1 MTGEITVRPACKGDA
16 LGMLRVYDSFT
27 RQFIGSAA
35 RMVKFFQRMLSGKE
49 KVNWVALDNRGR
61 IIGYVS
67 ARLERQMNRGEFR
80 EVAVDLEHDF
90 VEVAKPLVEKIQG
103 VFMEKKVSA
112 LQTTSIRN
120 PLFEKLFPEFGF
132 FKSDTLGVFM
142 YAVLDPQKLLD
153 EISPVFIAR
162 LKKLENWN
170 GFVQIECA
178 GYSIFLHKTD
188 EETRQ
193 ETWTNQRIDIKA
205 ELNETFLTPLIFG
218 IADPIQAVESGELKI
233 ETRLNK
239 ETSTRVLR
247 RLFPRKQFLI
257 MDYW

>member
-1 MTGEITVRPACKGDA
+1 MIGGVTVRPACKEDGS
-16 LGMLRVYDSFT
+16 GMLKVYESFT
-27 RQFIGSAA
+27 RQFVGSAA
-35 RMVKFFQRMLSGKE
+35 RTVKSFQRMLRGKE

-90 VEVAKPLVEKIQG
+90 VEVAKPLVEKVQG

-120 PLFEKLFPEFGF
+120 PLFQKLFPEFGF
-132 FKSDTLGVFM
+132 FESDTLGVFM
-142 YAVLDPQKLLD
+142 YVVLDSRKFLD
-153 EISPVFIAR
+153 EILPVLITR
-162 LKKLENWN
+162 LKQLENWN
-170 GFVQIECA
+170 GSVQIECE
-178 GYSIFLHKTD
+178 GHSILLHKTI

-193 ETWTNQRIDIKA
+193 ETRTNQRIDIKA
-205 ELNETFLTPLIFG
+205 ELNEALLTRLIFG
-218 IADPIQAVESGELKI
+218 IADPIEASQSGELKI